1 MADLSDVENALVSL
15 IAAAILP
22 TPTAYLPGAV
32 AATFSGA
39 AVRIYRGWP
48 NASELNADLT
58 AAEPVA
64 NITVFSRQGMTRLTT
79 RYPRTPTI
87 VSAPACTLSA
97 EVSGASVEFS
107 GLCAAGQLAGVS
119 YGQQAWVYPVLGSDT
134 PASVASALAALVPG
148 ASSSGVVLTLA
159 TTTLLAIARTS
170 MSVGVLTENR
180 RQEQG
185 FLVTFRCPDATGRD
199 ALVSAADAAFAAAD
213 FLPLADGSAAGPLH
227 YAMTT
232 VNDVPEKAHEWRRD
246 LTIRLEYPTTT
257 LQQASRMMF
266 GVQNTSIAGG
276 PAATTIS

>member
-15 IAAAILP
+15 VAAALLP
-22 TPTAYLPGAV
+22 NPTAYLPGAAV
-32 AATFSGA
+32 AAFSGA
-39 AVRIYRGWP
+39 MVRIYRGWP
-48 NASELNADLT
+48 NASELNTDLT

-64 NITVFSRQGMTRLTT
+64 NITVFSRPGMMRLTT

-97 EVSGASVEFS
+97 EASGVSVVFS
-107 GLCAAGQLAGVS
+107 GLCTAGQLAGVS
-119 YGQQAWVYPVLGSDT
+119 YGQQAWVYPVLETDT
-134 PASVASALAALVPG
+134 PATVAAGLAAIAPDASASGAVLA
-148 ASSSGVVLTLA
+148 LA
-159 TTTLLAIARTS
+159 TTLPVIARTS

-199 ALVSAADAAFAAAD
+199 ALVSAVDAAFAAAD
-213 FLPLADGSAAGPLH
+213 FLPLADGSAAGPLL

-246 LTIRLEYPTTT
+246 LTVRMEYPTTT